1 MDESDRK
8 AAKERAQRNRTVVGS
23 SSGSKAGLS
32 SRAKTPMRKIVI
44 KDEMR
49 SAGGGTAGGTSGRPI
64 SQQIVEDLGGT
75 MPHSQG
81 P

>member
-1 MDESDRK
+1 MGESDRK
-8 AAKERAQRNRTVVGS
+8 AAKERAQRKGAGS
-23 SSGSKAGLS
+23 S

-49 SAGGGTAGGTSGRPI
+49 SAGGGTAGGTSGRAS

-75 MPHSQG
+75 MSHLKG

>member
-1 MDESDRK
+1 MNESERK
-8 AAKERAQRNRTVVGS
+8 AAKEQISKKGAGS
-23 SSGSKAGLS
+23 ASGSNLGLP

-49 SAGGGTAGGTSGRPI
+49 SAGREAAGGGNGRAAGH
-64 SQQIVEDLGGT
+64 QVGEDLRST
-75 MPHSQG
+75 MTRLQG